1 MTEPIKHTRWIGGR
15 NVDIEGWKLA
25 ERNTQARSLEALL
38 ANDKRPN
45 AGNWSSIEFWRLVEG
60 SYIVFQIRMRYGRPS
75 TFTMTGDTLTQLWN
89 NLKEDY
95 RSHWQSAIPAYW
107 VKTIKEASKADRE
120 LDREAV

>member
-1 MTEPIKHTRWIGGR
+1 
-15 NVDIEGWKLA
+15 
-25 ERNTQARSLEALL
+25 
-38 ANDKRPN
+38 
-45 AGNWSSIEFWRLVEG
+45 
-60 SYIVFQIRMRYGRPS
+60 
-75 TFTMTGDTLTQLWN
+75 MTGDTLTQLWN